1 MQVIKPSRVGGI
13 EATASLARWAA
24 KRGISTVISS
34 AFESSVGLSAYAEI
48 AHFLDE
54 NQREQEETVASNPVN
69 PETSDLRSDTSNL
82 TPQGEPFSVAI
93 RSAFEMS
100 GIPVDGTPDVRTFLD
115 KLEREE
121 KRERSKKERLLERVR
136 LKETGG
142 QRVAH
147 GLGTFEWLANDT
159 VTENPFRLTAAKE
172 VEGDSGL
179 EVDMSAVLG
188 LLVNPIS
195 NPDMVAG
202 SEASERM
209 GFEGRLSN
217 QRNVRNQARGE
228 QENGG
233 PEAMLR
239 TEPEPEAG
247 AKSPNMEG
255 AKEIATYTEGEFELV
270 VESPLAEYRFR
281 LVEAT
286 DGGRRREV
294 SHVAAVYWGW
304 ISD

>member
-34 AFESSVGLSAYAEI
+34 AFESSIGLSAYAEI

-69 PETSDLRSDTSNL
+69 PETSDVRSDTSNL
-82 TPQGEPFSVAI
+82 TAQGEPFSVAI

-159 VTENPFRLTAAKE
+159 VTENGFRLTAAKE
-172 VEGDSGL
+172 VERDSGL
-179 EVDMSAVLG
+179 EVDMSAALG
-188 LLVNPIS
+188 LIANPILH
-195 NPDMVAG
+195 PDTVAG
-202 SEASERM
+202 LESSERS
-209 GFEGRLSN
+209 GFQGRLSN
-217 QRNVRNQARGE
+217 QRNEQRQAQGE

-239 TEPEPEAG
+239 MESEPEAG
-247 AKSPNMEG
+247 VTSPKTKG
-255 AKEIATYTEGEFELV
+255 ASEIAMYTDEEFEIV
-270 VESPLAEYRFR
+270 VESPQAEYQFR

-286 DGGRRREV
+286 DGGRQLEV
-294 SHVAAVYWGW
+294 SHVATL
-304 ISD
+304 

>member
-1 MQVIKPSRVGGI
+1 MQVVKPSRVGGI

-34 AFESSVGLSAYAEI
+34 AFESSIGLSAYAEI
-48 AHFLDE
+48 AYFLDE
-54 NQREQEETVASNPVN
+54 SQREQEETVVSNPVN

-159 VTENPFRLTAAKE
+159 VTENSFRLTGAKE

-179 EVDMSAVLG
+179 EVDMSAASG
-188 LLVNPIS
+188 LLANPIL
-195 NPDMVAG
+195 NPDTVAG
-202 SEASERM
+202 LESLERI
-209 GFEGRLSN
+209 GSRGRLSN
-217 QRNVRNQARGE
+217 QRNVRRQAQGE
-228 QENGG
+228 QENGD
-233 PEAMLR
+233 PEAMLQ
-239 TEPEPEAG
+239 TESELEARATLPNTG
-247 AKSPNMEG
+247 AGSQ
-255 AKEIATYTEGEFELV
+255 IATYTEEEFELV
-270 VESPLAEYRFR
+270 VKSPQAEYRFR

-286 DGGRRREV
+286 DGGQRREV
-294 SHVAAVYWGW
+294 SDVATM
-304 ISD
+304 